1 MKILILGA
9 QARYERYMPHLPFIR
24 QQELVFMD
32 KESSEAQILAAA
44 ADADI
49 LFVDAITPVSG
60 TLMAQMPGLKLVHSE
75 GVAYDK
81 IDLAAARAR
90 GIDVCNNRGCN
101 AGAVAEQ
108 AVLLMLML
116 MRQELEGDR
125 AVREGRQMEMKERCM
140 REGLRELS
148 ECRVGLIGFGDI
160 AKATAQR
167 LAPFGCEVFYNSRHR
182 RSRDEEEIQSVLA
195 GSVWLRDDFGY
206 VQSTMDTLANTYYA
220 SSYRGEMGSA
230 EINSAIQAW
239 LNEQTRGLLEEQAAN
254 IETNP
259 LTVLLLATTIYYSAQ
274 WTDEFNEA
282 ANYTDV
288 FHAPSGDTEAEYMR
302 AERGMDYFSGD
313 GWGAVRLPLRGGNG
327 MWFILPD
334 EGVAVDELLQ
344 SEEVL
349 GLMASGPNEL
359 AGKYAVVHLSVPKFD
374 IAAQLD
380 LIGGLMVLG
389 VTDVFDPDVSDFTP
403 MTTDTDMPIYVSEAT
418 HAARVKID
426 EEGVEAA
433 AFTVIIADGAAAEPE
448 DEIYFTLDR
457 PFLFAISSRDGL
469 PLFTGVVNRPD

>member
-1 MKILILGA
+1 MSENSEKIYEAVTNISDELVENASAKRRRPRRAWYMSAVAALLVVVIAVALFRPGDGASALAIAEAKYDDYVRLPDDITTPGGCFEALTAQFLSGAGEENAVLSPVNIYMALAMLAELTDGESRAQLLDLIGA
-9 QARYERYMPHLPFIR
+9 QNIE
-24 QQELVFMD
+24 
-32 KESSEAQILAAA
+32 
-44 ADADI
+44 
-49 LFVDAITPVSG
+49 
-60 TLMAQMPGLKLVHSE
+60 
-75 GVAYDK
+75 
-81 IDLAAARAR
+81 
-90 GIDVCNNRGCN
+90 
-101 AGAVAEQ
+101 
-108 AVLLMLML
+108 
-116 MRQELEGDR
+116 
-125 AVREGRQMEMKERCM
+125 AVREQ
-140 REGLRELS
+140 
-148 ECRVGLIGFGDI
+148 
-160 AKATAQR
+160 AQAIWR
-167 LAPFGCEVFYNSRHR
+167 ACSMDV
-182 RSRDEEEIQSVLA
+182 EEIQCVLA
-195 GSVWLRDDFGY
+195 SSIWLRDDLGF

-220 SSYRGEMGSA
+220 SSYRGEMGSG
-230 EINSAIQAW
+230 EINRAIQSW
-239 LNEQTRGLLEEQAAN
+239 LNEQTRGLLEEQAAA
-254 IETNP
+254 IETDP

-288 FHAPSGDTEAEYMR
+288 FHAPAGDTEAEYMR

-380 LIGGLMVLG
+380 LIGGLMELG

-403 MTTDTDMPIYVSEAT
+403 MTTDTDMSIYVSEAT

-433 AFTVIIADGAAAEPE
+433 AFTVITADGAAAEPE